1 MTNLSGE
8 LRQGRLKWLTPE
20 RAVVVL
26 PVLAGLVMAAL
37 IVPSGIWPLS
47 ERVNNQQEEVD
58 LFRSKSIAVP
68 QLRQQLAE
76 LSARQR
82 LREQQLDRLL
92 ALVAGTSELN
102 TFLAELNDLAYAT
115 GVVITTTEPGDVQRF
130 IPETSPTGT
139 TGGAPPAAGGEDGS
153 APAGDALLNKG
164 LEKRSA
170 GLTVQGGF
178 LQVYGFLRALEQLQ
192 VFVIVSEMD
201 ITAQSQS
208 KSQNENDEEPL
219 PEIRMSLKLTAYG
232 RQTDKT
238 ALVSNQNLEASTK
251 EALQPLN
258 PS

>member
-8 LRQGRLKWLTPE
+8 LRQGRFKWLTPE
-20 RAVVVL
+20 NAVVVL

-37 IVPSGIWPLS
+37 IAPSGIWPLS
-47 ERVNNQQEEVD
+47 ERVNNKKEEVE
-58 LFRSKSIAVP
+58 LLRSKSIMVP

-102 TFLAELNDLAYAT
+102 TFLAELNDLAYST

-153 APAGDALLNKG
+153 APDGDALLNKG

-178 LQVYGFLRALEQLQ
+178 LPVYEFLRALEKLQ

-201 ITAQSQS
+201 IQSEAQSRAEN
-208 KSQNENDEEPL
+208 NEVAAPK
-219 PEIRMSLKLTAYG
+219 IRMSLELTAYG
-232 RQTDKT
+232 RQT
-238 ALVSNQNLEASTK
+238 VSNDLDNNKKLDIPSK
-251 EALQPLN
+251 ETDQPLTL
-258 PS
+258 P

>member
-8 LRQGRLKWLTPE
+8 LRQGRFKWLTPE
-20 RAVVVL
+20 NAVVVL

-37 IVPSGIWPLS
+37 IAPSGIWPLS
-47 ERVNNQQEEVD
+47 ERVNNKKEEVE
-58 LFRSKSIAVP
+58 LLRSKSIAVP

-102 TFLAELNDLAYAT
+102 TFLSELNDLAYAT

-130 IPETSPTGT
+130 IAQASPAGT
-139 TGGAPPAAGGEDGS
+139 TDSAPPAAGGEAGS
-153 APAGDALLNKG
+153 APSGDALLNKG

-178 LQVYGFLRALEQLQ
+178 IPVYEFLRALEKLQ

-201 ITAQSQS
+201 IQSEAQSRTEN
-208 KSQNENDEEPL
+208 NEVAAPK
-219 PEIRMSLKLTAYG
+219 IRMSLELTAYG
-232 RQTDKT
+232 RQT
-238 ALVSNQNLEASTK
+238 VSYDPVNNKKPDIPPK
-251 EALQPLN
+251 ETDQPLSL
-258 PS
+258 P

>member
-8 LRQGRLKWLTPE
+8 LRQGRFKWLTPE
-20 RAVVVL
+20 NAVVVL

-37 IVPSGIWPLS
+37 IAPSGIWPLS
-47 ERVNNQQEEVD
+47 ERVTNKKQEVE
-58 LFRSKSIAVP
+58 LLRSKSIAVP

-102 TFLAELNDLAYAT
+102 TFLSELNDLAYAT

-130 IPETSPTGT
+130 IAQASPAGT
-139 TGGAPPAAGGEDGS
+139 TDSAPPAAGGEAGS
-153 APAGDALLNKG
+153 APSGDALLNKG

-178 LQVYGFLRALEQLQ
+178 LPVYEFLRALEKLQ

-201 ITAQSQS
+201 IQSEAQSRTEN
-208 KSQNENDEEPL
+208 NEVAAPK
-219 PEIRMSLKLTAYG
+219 IRMSLELTAYG
-232 RQTDKT
+232 RQT
-238 ALVSNQNLEASTK
+238 VSNDPVNNKKPDIPPK
-251 EALQPLN
+251 ETDQPLSL
-258 PS
+258 P

>member
-8 LRQGRLKWLTPE
+8 LRQGRFKWLTPE
-20 RAVVVL
+20 NAVVVL

-37 IVPSGIWPLS
+37 IAPSGIWPLS
-47 ERVNNQQEEVD
+47 ERVTNKKEEVE
-58 LFRSKSIAVP
+58 LLRSKSIAVP

-82 LREQQLDRLL
+82 LREKQLDRLL

-102 TFLAELNDLAYAT
+102 TFLSELNDLAYAT

-130 IPETSPTGT
+130 IAQASPAGT
-139 TGGAPPAAGGEDGS
+139 TDSAPPAAGGEAGS
-153 APAGDALLNKG
+153 APSGDALLNKG

-178 LQVYGFLRALEQLQ
+178 LPVYEFLRALEKLQ

-201 ITAQSQS
+201 IQSEAQSRTEN
-208 KSQNENDEEPL
+208 NEVASPK
-219 PEIRMSLKLTAYG
+219 IRMSLELTAYG
-232 RQTDKT
+232 RQT
-238 ALVSNQNLEASTK
+238 VSYDPVNNKKPDIPPK
-251 EALQPLN
+251 ETDQPLSL
-258 PS
+258 P